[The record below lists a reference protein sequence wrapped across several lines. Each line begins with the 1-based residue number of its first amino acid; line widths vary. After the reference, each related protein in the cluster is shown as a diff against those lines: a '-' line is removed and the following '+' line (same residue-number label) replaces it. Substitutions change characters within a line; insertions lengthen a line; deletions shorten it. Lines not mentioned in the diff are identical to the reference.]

1 MNVLL
6 VGGGARENIIGQRI
20 VDDGGILYTV
30 MGNLNPGL
38 KKISREYLIEKETNI
53 ERIMDW
59 NPVKNRNIDM
69 AVIGP
74 EAPLE
79 LGIVD
84 KLNKI
89 GIETASPNSVAAE
102 IETNKKFMRE
112 LMEKYSIPG
121 NLKYYYFTEFG
132 AIKRFIKG
140 IDFPFV
146 IKPVGLTGG
155 KGVWVQGDHFQTKDE
170 AIEYCEKIIME
181 NIGGGKGILIE
192 EKIEGEEY
200 SLQAFTDGKNV
211 IPMPL
216 VQDFKR
222 AYEGDRGP
230 NTGGM
235 GSYSMSDH
243 LLPFI
248 SIDDY
253 NFSLNILQQIID
265 ALRREGRYY
274 RGVIYAQF
282 MITKTGPKIV
292 EINARFGDP
301 EAMNVLT
308 TFRGNFVELLNNIA
322 KGSIHQNFYFEHLST
337 LVKYVVP
344 EGYGNSPKDN
354 QEIHIDLNKIYE
366 TGAKVYFGSV
376 NAVDDRILT
385 THSSALAVVTKA
397 EKLEDAYRTSE
408 EALKYVSGNIYVRH
422 DIGSP
427 ELIERK
433 IERMRKIRSI

>member
-1 MNVLL
+1 MNILL
-6 VGGGARENIIGQRI
+6 IGGGARENIIGEKI
-20 VDDGGILYTV
+20 VESGGNLYTV

-38 KKISREYLIEKETNI
+38 KNLSKEYLIEKETNI
-53 ERIMDW
+53 DKILNWE
-59 NPVKNRNIDM
+59 PVKNREVDI
-69 AVIGP
+69 AIVGP

-79 LGIVD
+79 LGIVE
-84 KLNKI
+84 KLDTL

-112 LMEKYSIPG
+112 IMEKYNIPG
-121 NLKYYYFTEFG
+121 NLRYYYFTEI
-132 AIKRFIKG
+132 ASVKRFIKN

-155 KGVWVQGDHFQTKDE
+155 KGVWVQGDHFQTKEE
-170 AIEYCEKIIME
+170 AIDYCERIIKE
-181 NIGGGKGILIE
+181 NIGGGKGVLIE

-200 SLQAFTDGKNV
+200 SLQAFTDGKNL

-222 AYEGDRGP
+222 AYEGDKGP

-235 GSYSMSDH
+235 GSYSMSNH

-248 SIDDY
+248 TIDDY

-265 ALRREGRYY
+265 ALRKEGRYY
-274 RGVIYAQF
+274 KGVIYGQF

-301 EAMNVLT
+301 EAMNVLSLLK
-308 TFRGNFVELLNNIA
+308 GNFVDIISDMARGRLR
-322 KGSIHQNFYFEHLST
+322 QNFYFEHLST
-337 LVKYVVP
+337 LVKYIVP
-344 EGYGNSPKDN
+344 IGYGTNPKEN
-354 QEIHIDLNKIYE
+354 QEINIDINKIRE
-366 TGAKVYFGSV
+366 TGARVYFGSV
-376 NAVDDRILT
+376 NAVDNKILT
-385 THSSALAVVTKA
+385 THSRSIAIVTKA
-397 EKLEDAYRTSE
+397 EDLSSAYTISE
-408 EALKYVSGNIYVRH
+408 KALRYVSGNIYVRH
-422 DIGSP
+422 DIGHP

-433 IERMRKIRSI
+433 INRMRSLRSM